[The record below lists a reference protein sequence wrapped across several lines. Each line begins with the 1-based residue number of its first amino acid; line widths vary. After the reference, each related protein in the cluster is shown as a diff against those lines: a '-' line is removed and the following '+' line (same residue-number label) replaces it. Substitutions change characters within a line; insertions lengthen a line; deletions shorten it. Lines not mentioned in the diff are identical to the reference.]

1 MIDAKKMGNI
11 LRANGYKCVRSK
23 GSHFM
28 YTNGVNTIAVNLKLN
43 AMVAKRLIKQYHL
56 KCAN

>member
-1 MIDAKKMGNI
+1 MIDAKKMGKI
-11 LRANGYKCVRSK
+11 LQANGYKCVRSK

>member
-1 MIDAKKMGNI
+1 MIDAKRMGRI

-56 KCAN
+56 ECAE